1 MKRIFSLLMILMLST
16 SLLAQKTQYYDLIIQ
31 KTTPKL
37 HLYGYGGI
45 LSWNNDEV
53 RMTHT
58 SNKLTITGGILISPN
73 FIFGYTTTGTTT
85 TTTTLNNL
93 STHLQYF
100 TGSQTQTVKLPVVS
114 TLTLGQQYTIINNSS
129 GLVTIQSS
137 GSNTILIMNSQTEAI
152 LTCVLISGT
161 DAASWNASYK
171 GIVVT
176 TGKKF
181 SVSNTLTLV
190 GTDATT
196 MTFPT
201 TSATI
206 ARTDAANNFIGNQ
219 GLGTETPQHKL
230 SVITDPLTK
239 LNAFNFV
246 NTVNKRRDT
255 PQQAA
260 DTSSLNMSFTTTGS
274 PMLSLTSKTGTNLLY
289 IDSSKVSTT
298 LDFAYGMKHA
308 IGSADSI
315 AYSTGTTQNQ
325 DYKINTTAFTWRE
338 NDGFTA
344 AGDSIRILTTG
355 DYEVHIWVAA
365 TTSNANDKLRV
376 RLYVNNLRLAST
388 SFGRMLINSNGSGNA
403 ETHYFLWYKEF
414 TANDYISW
422 RIANETGAR
431 ASVVSDIK
439 VYVKKVP
446 EN

>member
-1 MKRIFSLLMILMLST
+1 MKKILLGLMILMLT
-16 SLLAQKTQYYDLIIQ
+16 ISLSAQKTQYYDLIIQ
-31 KTTPKL
+31 KTTPLL
-37 HLYGYGGI
+37 HLYGSGGI
-45 LSWNNDEV
+45 INWNNGDILW
-53 RMTHT
+53 THT
-58 SNKLTITGGILISPN
+58 SNTITMSGGN
-73 FIFGYTTTGTTT
+73 FLTSGTSYIGVGATAPLHQVVVASSLTNGLNALNIVNSTTNKNRTTT
-85 TTTTLNNL
+85 TQARDTSSLNL
-93 STHLQYF
+93 WYTY
-100 TGSQTQTVKLPVVS
+100 TGSPL
-114 TLTLGQQYTIINNSS
+114 L
-129 GLVTIQSS
+129 
-137 GSNTILIMNSQTEAI
+137 
-152 LTCVLISGT
+152 
-161 DAASWNASYK
+161 
-171 GIVVT
+171 
-176 TGKKF
+176 
-181 SVSNTLTLV
+181 
-190 GTDATT
+190 T
-196 MTFPT
+196 MTDKNGNILFRAD
-201 TSATI
+201 SVG
-206 ARTDAANNFIGNQ
+206 IGI
-219 GLGTETPQHKL
+219 GTGVAQHKL
-230 SVITDPLTK
+230 VVLTDPLTK

-260 DTSSLNMSFTTTGS
+260 DTSSLNMSFSTTGS

-315 AYSTGTTQNQ
+315 AYSTGTTQNW

-365 TTSNANDKLRV
+365 TTSNANDKMRV

-403 ETHYFLWYKEF
+403 ETHYFIWYKEF